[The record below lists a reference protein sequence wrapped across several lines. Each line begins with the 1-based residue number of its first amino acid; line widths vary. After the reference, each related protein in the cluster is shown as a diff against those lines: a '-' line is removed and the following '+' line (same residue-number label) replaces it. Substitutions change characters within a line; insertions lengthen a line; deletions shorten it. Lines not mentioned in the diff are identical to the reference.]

1 MAANE
6 TDGVDLVQQLSS
18 APKPAPAKIVADKK
32 IAAVELPA
40 DILGDLAKSSDR
52 VAQKPKSAPALKPD
66 ANVDRNVL
74 DGLMGNDQNSGGGKA
89 H

>member
-1 MAANE
+1 
-6 TDGVDLVQQLSS
+6 
-18 APKPAPAKIVADKK
+18 
-32 IAAVELPA
+32 LPA

-74 DGLMGNDQNSGGGKA
+74 DGLMGNDKNSGGGKA
-89 H
+89 P